1 MTGGASE
8 ARDLWPFPP
17 LCRIR
22 PANSAQRGQHRAG
35 DRFCSSQGVH
45 VEANPIKSS
54 CASNVLM
61 ITMFARPQRRFSN
74 LRCNSNAGPP
84 CLHPLA
90 RSGHERSASS
100 DSFFVER
107 CRSCRWTQGE
117 RQTVERKEAEERCD
131 RERRRR
137 AAEQRQRREERRKG
151 GAPLL
156 TCASLAHGEMEGW
169 KDEGRPKATR
179 RCSAGG
185 SIIEWLCDARGA
197 AGSDDRDRDG
207 REGKRVSG

>member
-1 MTGGASE
+1 
-8 ARDLWPFPP
+8 
-17 LCRIR
+17 
-22 PANSAQRGQHRAG
+22 
-35 DRFCSSQGVH
+35 
-45 VEANPIKSS
+45 
-54 CASNVLM
+54 M

-107 CRSCRWTQGE
+107 CRPCRWTQGE

-131 RERRRR
+131 GERRRR

-156 TCASLAHGEMEGW
+156 TCACLAHGEMEGW
-169 KDEGRPKATR
+169 KDERRLSGLGQRKAKSDASLQRWGVDHRVVVRRPPTPGRPSVHPLRAASPRRSTRGRPPPPPGAHFHAR
-179 RCSAGG
+179 RCRA
-185 SIIEWLCDARGA
+185 
-197 AGSDDRDRDG
+197 RDRES
-207 REGKRVSG
+207 RSSGCSK